1 MGLVIMSKELG
12 RKDQDD
18 ILKVTQREYQEKKN
32 IVVRVVSIII
42 ILLFTGCTTKDINLD
57 PISTVANQLIKVIKD
72 KK

>member
-1 MGLVIMSKELG
+1 MGLVIMSKEPG
-12 RKDQDD
+12 RKDLVGTKRVIVKGFQ
-18 ILKVTQREYQEKKN
+18 KEKN
-32 IVVRVVSIII
+32 IVVKVVSITI

>member
-1 MGLVIMSKELG
+1 MSKTIQERGL
-12 RKDQDD
+12 KD
-18 ILKVTQREYQEKKN
+18 TQSHIQKEYQLGKN
-32 IVVRVVSIII
+32 IVVKVGSIIT

>member
-12 RKDQDD
+12 RKDLVGTKRLIVKGFQ
-18 ILKVTQREYQEKKN
+18 KEKN
-32 IVVRVVSIII
+32 IVVKVVSITI

>member
-1 MGLVIMSKELG
+1 MSKELG
-12 RKDQDD
+12 RKDLVGTKRVIVKGFQ
-18 ILKVTQREYQEKKN
+18 KEKN
-32 IVVRVVSIII
+32 IVVKVVSIII

>member
-12 RKDQDD
+12 RKDLVGTKRVIVKGFQ
-18 ILKVTQREYQEKKN
+18 KEKN
-32 IVVRVVSIII
+32 IVVKVVSITI